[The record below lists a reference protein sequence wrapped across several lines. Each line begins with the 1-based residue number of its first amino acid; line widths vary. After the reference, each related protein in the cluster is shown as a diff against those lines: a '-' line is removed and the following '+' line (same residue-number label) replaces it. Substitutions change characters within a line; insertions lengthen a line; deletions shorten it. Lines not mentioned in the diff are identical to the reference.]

1 MPPIPMLNEAII
13 NPSLEEIGLLPLLM
27 RLLFAVFFGG
37 AIAWVYSIGHGADKG
52 ASRWTMMSTLVLLC
66 ILIAMVSL
74 VIGNSV
80 AKAFSLVGALSIVR
94 FRTVVDD
101 TRDTAFVIFAVIV
114 GMAVGSGFFLV
125 PAVGVPV
132 VSIVA
137 IAIHHLGG
145 VALLSGSR
153 AVSQTEATLKPVH
166 YELTVRMGIG
176 HDLSEVLKRA
186 IGSFTSSYTIE
197 SVSTAK
203 QGTSLEIVYR
213 IEALNSVDPIASVAS
228 LNRIEGVQG
237 VELKSFPA

>member
-1 MPPIPMLNEAII
+1 MPPFPMLTESLI
-13 NPSLEEIGLLPLLM
+13 NPELQEIGLVPLLM
-27 RLLFAVFFGG
+27 RLLLAVFFGS

-52 ASRWTMMSTLVLLC
+52 SNRWTMMSTLVLLC

-137 IAIHHLGG
+137 VAIHQLGG
-145 VALLSGSR
+145 TGARGGTR
-153 AVSQTEATLKPVH
+153 ASSVSDGQPLTPNF
-166 YELTVRMGIG
+166 ELNVRVGIG
-176 HDLSEVLKRA
+176 HGNSAALTRA
-186 IGSFTSSYTIE
+186 VESFTYKHSIE

-213 IEALNSVDPIASVAS
+213 IETREGIDPIDAVGL

-237 VELKSFPA
+237 VELKAVSS